1 MRTHNPGK
9 SPEAGEARGPVRP
22 AVTAPATSAASPPS
36 PVRLALLRGAGNAD
50 VVQMLRQSG
59 HPGTH
64 AAEPP
69 LHGAGEAHVRPGQ
82 APVQRSAVPEVLRSG
97 GRPLDEATRADMESR
112 LGADFSAVRVHDDA
126 AARRSAAE
134 IGARAY
140 TSGDHVVIGD
150 GGGDRHTLAHELTH
164 VIQQRR
170 GPVAGTDDGSGLRV
184 SDPADR
190 FEREAEANARRA
202 LSGRAA
208 VPQAPGPDTAQ
219 RSVRAGAVQR
229 VVQDPENIQDVWT
242 HRYWQEQAGDRPAVA
257 PKASG
262 SRRELPAVL
271 KGVAK
276 KLLKDL
282 RNTGPQEKE
291 LRLFRTM
298 TVEEADAIMEW
309 KGAGKHRGTE
319 AWLESHQD
327 RSESEIT
334 QDFHRDKNLPGSTVG
349 AMPVKKHLGD
359 MDQAYEYYRR
369 NHDQH
374 VETGPKAANGR
385 VLGGPA
391 TRVIEFTLK
400 PGAHRKLFTPE
411 YMALSGNTGTP
422 DSLRRIHGENSPF
435 ESGSGGEGNLT
446 GRIGVKLESH
456 GDFSLSLGS
465 ETEATQVLFQLFVK
479 DVQDVTSRASHRWN
493 NETDAY

>member
-1 MRTHNPGK
+1 
-9 SPEAGEARGPVRP
+9 
-22 AVTAPATSAASPPS
+22 
-36 PVRLALLRGAGNAD
+36 
-50 VVQMLRQSG
+50 MLRQSG
-59 HPGTH
+59 HPGAH
-64 AAEPP
+64 P
-69 LHGAGEAHVRPGQ
+69 LHDAGEGHEQPGQ
-82 APVQRSAVPEVLRSG
+82 APVQRSAVPDVLRSG
-97 GRPLDEATRADMESR
+97 GRPLDEATRTDMESR
-112 LGADFSAVRVHDDA
+112 LGADFSTVRIHDDT

-208 VPQAPGPDTAQ
+208 VQTSGPDTAQ
-219 RSVRAGAVQR
+219 RSVRTGSVQR
-229 VVQDPENIQDVWT
+229 VVQDPDNIQDLWT
-242 HRYWQEQAGDRPAVA
+242 HRYWQEQAGNSAAVA

-262 SRRELPAVL
+262 SRRELPTIL
-271 KGVAK
+271 RDVAR
-276 KLLKDL
+276 KLLRDL
-282 RNTGPQEKE
+282 RNAGPAEKE

-298 TVEEADAIMEW
+298 TVEEADAIMQW
-309 KGAGKHRGTE
+309 KGAGKHEGTE
-319 AWLESHQD
+319 AWLEGERNQGASA
-327 RSESEIT
+327 T
-334 QDFHRDKNLPGSTVG
+334 QNFHADKNLADSKVG

-374 VETGPKAANGR
+374 YETAPRAENGR
-385 VLGGPA
+385 VVGGPP

-400 PGAHRKLFTPE
+400 PGAHRHLFTPE
-411 YMALSGNTGTP
+411 HMALSGNTGAP
-422 DSLRRIHGENSPF
+422 EALRRIHGENSQF
-435 ESGSGGEGNLT
+435 ETGSGGEGNLT
-446 GRIGVKLESH
+446 GRIGMKLESH

-465 ETEATQVLFQLFVK
+465 ETEATQLLFQLFVK
-479 DVQDVTSRASHRWN
+479 DVQDVTSRAGHRWN

>member
-1 MRTHNPGK
+1 MRTHSPGK
-9 SPEAGEARGPVRP
+9 SPATGEARGPVRP
-22 AVTAPATSAASPPS
+22 AVTAPATNAASPPS

-64 AAEPP
+64 SAEEAP
-69 LHGAGEAHVRPGQ
+69 HGAVEGHERPGQ
-82 APVQRSAVPEVLRSG
+82 APVQRSAVPDVLRSG
-97 GRPLDEATRADMESR
+97 GRPLDDATRTDMESR
-112 LGADFSAVRVHDDA
+112 LGADFSTVRIHDDA

-164 VIQQRR
+164 VIQQRL
-170 GPVAGTDDGSGLRV
+170 GPVAGTDNGSGLRV

-202 LSGRAA
+202 LSGRASVREA
-208 VPQAPGPDTAQ
+208 SGPDPAQ
-219 RSVRAGAVQR
+219 RSVRTGAVQR
-229 VVQDPENIQDVWT
+229 VVQDPENIQDLWT
-242 HRYWQEQAGDRPAVA
+242 HRYWQEQAGNSAAQA

-262 SRRELPAVL
+262 SRRELPTVL
-271 KGVAK
+271 KDVAR
-276 KLLKDL
+276 KLLRDL
-282 RNTGPQEKE
+282 RNAGPQEKE

-298 TVEEADAIMEW
+298 TVEEADAIMKW
-309 KGAGKHRGTE
+309 KGDGKQAGTE
-319 AWLESHQD
+319 EWLVGERNRGESAAQN
-327 RSESEIT
+327 
-334 QDFHRDKNLPGSTVG
+334 FHHDKNLDGSRVG

-374 VETGPKAANGR
+374 YESGPKADNGR
-385 VLGGPA
+385 VVGGPP
-391 TRVIEFTLK
+391 TRVLEFTLK
-400 PGAHRKLFTPE
+400 PGAHRQLFTPE
-411 YMALSGNTGTP
+411 YMALAGNTGAP
-422 DSLRRIHGENSPF
+422 DSLRRIHGENSQF
-435 ESGSGGEGNLT
+435 ETGSGGEGNLT
-446 GRIGVKLESH
+446 GRVGMKLESH

-465 ETEATQVLFQLFVK
+465 ETEATQLLFQLFVK

>member
-9 SPEAGEARGPVRP
+9 SPAAGEARGPVRP
-22 AVTAPATSAASPPS
+22 AVTAPATNAASPPS

-50 VVQMLRQSG
+50 VVQMLRQAG

-64 AAEPP
+64 AAEEAP
-69 LHGAGEAHVRPGQ
+69 HGAGACHERPGQ
-82 APVQRSAVPEVLRSG
+82 APVQRSAVPDVLRSG
-97 GRPLDEATRADMESR
+97 GRPLDDATRTDMESR
-112 LGADFSAVRVHDDA
+112 LGADFSTVRIHDDA

-164 VIQQRR
+164 VIQQRL
-170 GPVAGTDDGSGLRV
+170 GPVAGTDNGSGLRV

-202 LSGRAA
+202 LSGRASVREA
-208 VPQAPGPDTAQ
+208 SGPDTAQ
-219 RSVRAGAVQR
+219 RSVRTGAVQR
-229 VVQDPENIQDVWT
+229 VVQDPENIQDLWT
-242 HRYWQEQAGDRPAVA
+242 HRYWQEQAGNSAPQA

-262 SRRELPAVL
+262 SRRELPTIL
-271 KGVAK
+271 KDVAR
-276 KLLKDL
+276 KLLRDL
-282 RNTGPQEKE
+282 RNAGPQEKE

-298 TVEEADAIMEW
+298 TVEEADAIMKW
-309 KGAGKHRGTE
+309 KGDGKQAGTE
-319 AWLESHQD
+319 EWLEGE
-327 RSESEIT
+327 RNRGESAA
-334 QDFHRDKNLPGSTVG
+334 QNFHHDKNLDGSRVG

-374 VETGPKAANGR
+374 YESGPKADNGR
-385 VLGGPA
+385 VVGGPP
-391 TRVIEFTLK
+391 TRVLEFTLK
-400 PGAHRKLFTPE
+400 PGAHRQLFTPE
-411 YMALSGNTGTP
+411 YMALAGNTGAP
-422 DSLRRIHGENSPF
+422 DSLRRIHGENSQF
-435 ESGSGGEGNLT
+435 ETGSGGEGNLT
-446 GRIGVKLESH
+446 GRVGMKLESH

-465 ETEATQVLFQLFVK
+465 ETEATQLLFQLFVK

>member
-9 SPEAGEARGPVRP
+9 SPAAGEARGPVRP

-50 VVQMLRQSG
+50 VVQMLRQAG
-59 HPGTH
+59 HPGTY
-64 AAEPP
+64 ADEPA
-69 LHGAGEAHVRPGQ
+69 LHGAGEGHEQPVQ
-82 APVQRSAVPEVLRSG
+82 APVQRSAVPDVLRSG
-97 GRPLDEATRADMESR
+97 GRPLDEATRTDMESR
-112 LGADFSAVRVHDDA
+112 LGADFSTVRIHDDA
-126 AARRSAAE
+126 TARRSAAE

-164 VIQQRR
+164 VIQQRL
-170 GPVAGTDDGSGLRV
+170 GPVAGTDNGSGLRV

-208 VPQAPGPDTAQ
+208 VRQTSGPDTAQ
-219 RSVRAGAVQR
+219 RSARTGAVQR
-229 VVQDPENIQDVWT
+229 VVQDPDNIQDLWT
-242 HRYWQEQAGDRPAVA
+242 HKYWQEQAGNSAAVA

-262 SRRELPAVL
+262 SKRELPTIL
-271 KGVAK
+271 RDVAK
-276 KLLKDL
+276 KLLRDL
-282 RNTGPQEKE
+282 RNAGPAEKE

-309 KGAGKHRGTE
+309 KGAGKHAGTE
-319 AWLESHQD
+319 AWLEGD
-327 RSESEIT
+327 RNQGASAT
-334 QDFHRDKNLPGSTVG
+334 QNFHADKNDEDAHVG

-374 VETGPKAANGR
+374 YETGPRAGNGR
-385 VLGGPA
+385 VVGDPP
-391 TRVIEFTLK
+391 TRVLEFTLK
-400 PGAHRKLFTPE
+400 PGAHRHLFSPE
-411 YMALSGNTGTP
+411 HMALSGNTGAP
-422 DSLRRIHGENSPF
+422 EALRRIHGENSQF
-435 ESGSGGEGNLT
+435 ETGSGGEGNLT
-446 GRIGVKLESH
+446 GRIGMKLESH

-465 ETEATQVLFQLFVK
+465 ETEATQLLFQLFVK
-479 DVQDVTSRASHRWN
+479 DVQDVTKRASHRWN

>member
-9 SPEAGEARGPVRP
+9 SPAAGEARGPVRP
-22 AVTAPATSAASPPS
+22 AVTAPATNAASPPS

-50 VVQMLRQSG
+50 VVQMLRQAG

-64 AAEPP
+64 AAEEAP
-69 LHGAGEAHVRPGQ
+69 HGAGECHERPGQ
-82 APVQRSAVPEVLRSG
+82 AQVQRSAVPDVLRSG
-97 GRPLDEATRADMESR
+97 GRPLDDATRTDMESR
-112 LGADFSAVRVHDDA
+112 LGADFSTVRIHDDA

-164 VIQQRR
+164 VIQQRL
-170 GPVAGTDDGSGLRV
+170 GPVAGTDNGSGLRV

-202 LSGRAA
+202 LSGRASVREA
-208 VPQAPGPDTAQ
+208 AGPDTAQ
-219 RSVRAGAVQR
+219 RSVRTGAVQR
-229 VVQDPENIQDVWT
+229 VVQDPENIQDLWT
-242 HRYWQEQAGDRPAVA
+242 HRYWQEQAGNSAPQA

-262 SRRELPAVL
+262 SRRELPTIL
-271 KGVAK
+271 KDVAR
-276 KLLKDL
+276 KLLRDL
-282 RNTGPQEKE
+282 RNAGPQEKE

-298 TVEEADAIMEW
+298 TVEEADAIMKW
-309 KGAGKHRGTE
+309 KGDGKQAGTE
-319 AWLESHQD
+319 EWLEGE
-327 RSESEIT
+327 RNRGESAA
-334 QDFHRDKNLPGSTVG
+334 QNFHHDKNLDGSRVG

-374 VETGPKAANGR
+374 YESGPKADNGR
-385 VLGGPA
+385 VVGGPP
-391 TRVIEFTLK
+391 TRVLEFTLK
-400 PGAHRKLFTPE
+400 PGAHRQLFTPE
-411 YMALSGNTGTP
+411 YMALAGNTGAP
-422 DSLRRIHGENSPF
+422 DSLRRIHGENSQF
-435 ESGSGGEGNLT
+435 ETGSGGEGNLT
-446 GRIGVKLESH
+446 GRVGMKLESH

-465 ETEATQVLFQLFVK
+465 ETEATQLLFQLFVK